1 MYYLLVFL
9 GLVCLAVILAMSPLV
24 IRLIEYLLPIA
35 EHHLRQAKAANPQSI
50 GCSEIRDET
59 HLGRYALDT
68 GKHRTPDLRNPHKSV
83 RRTAADWR
91 PRWFYVGPR
100 LYRVSGIPA
109 I

>member
-1 MYYLLVFL
+1 
-9 GLVCLAVILAMSPLV
+9 
-24 IRLIEYLLPIA
+24 
-35 EHHLRQAKAANPQSI
+35 
-50 GCSEIRDET
+50 
-59 HLGRYALDT
+59 
-68 GKHRTPDLRNPHKSV
+68 LRNPHKSV